1 MLHYFL
7 EFAFRELTRSIRD
20 ITRYLQTITKEITK
34 RFNKI
39 DDRFSEVELQMNE
52 MNQRF
57 EYLRHDLEDFA
68 REAEM
73 FAMNAMDSV
82 HELASTFRVYYGVYC
97 IDKETRKGYFGVNL
111 NQIPTFEDGF
121 IYLVPVENADPLG
134 KSGTQEWKLP
144 EGNSGEIAIAD
155 NTFDPNNPPA
165 TAVKIDSKTDMLYK
179 ELSLSNHLFYQEA
192 IIFEGEEEITLD
204 MDNTKFKV
212 DVFYVDLDDNGE
224 LKVKEFE
231 RKNLQHY
238 QINFS

>member
-1 MLHYFL
+1 MLHHFL
-7 EFAFRELTRSIRD
+7 EFAFHELTRSIRD

-39 DDRFSEVELQMNE
+39 DDRFSEVELQMQE
-52 MNQRF
+52 MDRRF
-57 EYLRHDLEDFA
+57 EYLREDLEFFA

-73 FAMNAMDSV
+73 FAMDAMDSV
-82 HELASTFRVYYGVYC
+82 RELASTFRVHYGLYC

-111 NQIPTFEDGF
+111 NQYPTFEDGF
-121 IYLVPVENADPLG
+121 IYLVPVENDAPIG

-144 EGNSGEIAIAD
+144 EGNSGELDI

-179 ELSLSNHLFYQEA
+179 ELSPTNHVFYQEV
-192 IIFEGEEEITLD
+192 IIFGGEEEITLD

-212 DVFYVDLDDNGE
+212 DVFYVGLDGNGE

-231 RKNLQHY
+231 RKSLQHY